1 MSDLTEIIPAKNH
14 LFKSLRVNEIK
25 EAVIKRIQSFP
36 NYQQYKNDVEFL
48 LLVCNMLEHLV
59 NKGEKINKKETLVEI
74 YKQTFS
80 SLSADE
86 QKAIEQNVEFLW
98 NNKKIK
104 KVSYYK
110 LFKTAIWEWVK
121 KKFL

>member
-1 MSDLTEIIPAKNH
+1 MSDLSAIVPVKNH
-14 LFKSLRVNEIK
+14 LLKNVKIDEIK
-25 EAVIKRIQSFP
+25 TQIITRIQSFP
-36 NYQQYKNDVEFL
+36 NYAQYKNDVEFL
-48 LLVCNMLEHLV
+48 LLVCNMVEHLIV
-59 NKGEKINKKETLVEI
+59 KKDKIDKKQLLIEI
-74 YKQTFS
+74 YKQTFTTI
-80 SLSADE
+80 SADE
-86 QKAIEQNVEFLW
+86 VKAIDANVEFLW

>member
-74 YKQTFS
+74 YKQTFA
-80 SLSADE
+80 SLSVDE

>member
-74 YKQTFS
+74 YKQTFA

>member
-25 EAVIKRIQSFP
+25 DAVIKRIQSFP

-59 NKGEKINKKETLVEI
+59 NKGEKINKKETLIEI
-74 YKQTFS
+74 YKQTFAA
-80 SLSADE
+80 LTPDE

>member
-14 LFKSLRVNEIK
+14 LFKSLRVNDIK

-36 NYQQYKNDVEFL
+36 NYAQYKNDVEFL

-59 NKGEKINKKETLVEI
+59 NKGEKINKKEVLVEI
-74 YKQTFS
+74 YKQVFT
-80 SLSADE
+80 SLSVDE

>member
-14 LFKSLRVNEIK
+14 LFKSLRVNDIK

-36 NYQQYKNDVEFL
+36 NYAQYKNDVEFL

-59 NKGEKINKKETLVEI
+59 NKGEKINKKDVLVEI
-74 YKQTFS
+74 YKQVFT
-80 SLSADE
+80 SLSPDE

>member
-59 NKGEKINKKETLVEI
+59 NKGEKISKKEILVEI
-74 YKQTFS
+74 YKQAFTTVS
-80 SLSADE
+80 PDE